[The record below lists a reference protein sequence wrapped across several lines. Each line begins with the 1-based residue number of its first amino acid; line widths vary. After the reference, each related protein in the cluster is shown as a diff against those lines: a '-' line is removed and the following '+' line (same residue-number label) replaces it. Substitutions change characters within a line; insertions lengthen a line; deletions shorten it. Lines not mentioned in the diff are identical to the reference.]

1 MAGDNP
7 ATRRFAYDGSTMI
20 PANEHPHPPT
30 FPELA
35 TARLRLREIT
45 MDDSEWFLRHF
56 SVPEIAHGQGY
67 AAPDG
72 LDAAREQLA
81 LYIVD
86 LYKRGD
92 GLRWGIALRGN
103 DDLIGSAGL
112 YDWDREVRSA
122 EAGYD
127 LLPSYWGRGLMSE
140 ALTAI
145 LDYGFD
151 VMDLNRV
158 QVLAMPR
165 NARSL
170 RLAERLGFVREGVL
184 REHGHDES
192 GALVDDVV
200 LSLLRLEWQA
210 RSGCGGGVA
219 CGDGARDGSPGV

>member
-1 MAGDNP
+1 M
-7 ATRRFAYDGSTMI
+7 TVTDG
-20 PANEHPHPPT
+20 PHPQP

-45 MDDSEWFLRHF
+45 MDDVEWFLRHF
-56 SVPEIAHGQGY
+56 AVPEIVHGQGY
-67 AAPDG
+67 AAPAG
-72 LDAAREQLA
+72 LDEAREQLA

-92 GLRWGIALRGN
+92 GLRWGIAFMGS
-103 DDLIGSAGL
+103 DDLVGSAGL

-127 LLPSYWGRGLMSE
+127 LVPSHWGRGIMTE

-151 VMDLNRV
+151 VMGLNRV

-200 LSLLRLEWQA
+200 LSLLRREWKA
-210 RSGCGGGVA
+210 RTAGGGAVA
-219 CGDGARDGSPGV
+219 CADGAGPTSPGA

>member
-1 MAGDNP
+1 
-7 ATRRFAYDGSTMI
+7 
-20 PANEHPHPPT
+20 
-30 FPELA
+30 
-35 TARLRLREIT
+35 
-45 MDDSEWFLRHF
+45 MDDADWFLRHF

-67 AAPDG
+67 AAPAG
-72 LDAAREQLA
+72 LDEAREQLA

-92 GLRWGIALRGN
+92 GLRWGIALKGS

-127 LLPSYWGRGLMSE
+127 LLPSHWGRGIMSE

-200 LSLLRLEWQA
+200 LSLLRREWKA
-210 RSGCGGGVA
+210 RTARGGAVA
-219 CGDGARDGSPGV
+219 CGDGAEPGSPGA

>member
-1 MAGDNP
+1 
-7 ATRRFAYDGSTMI
+7 
-20 PANEHPHPPT
+20 
-30 FPELA
+30 
-35 TARLRLREIT
+35 
-45 MDDSEWFLRHF
+45 MDDSEWSLRHF

-67 AAPDG
+67 AAPGG

-92 GLRWGIALRGN
+92 GLRWGIAPKGS

-112 YDWDREVRSA
+112 YAWDREVRSA

-127 LLPSYWGRGLMSE
+127 LLASCWGRGIMSE

-151 VMDLNRV
+151 VMELNRG
-158 QVLAMPR
+158 QVLAMRR

-170 RLAERLGFVREGVL
+170 HLAERLGFIREGVL

-200 LSLLRLEWQA
+200 FSLLRDEWA
-210 RSGCGGGVA
+210 RRA
-219 CGDGARDGSPGV
+219 RGDESP

>member
-1 MAGDNP
+1 MTPIECPDP
-7 ATRRFAYDGSTMI
+7 K
-20 PANEHPHPPT
+20 P
-30 FPELA
+30 FPELL

-45 MDDSEWFLRHF
+45 MDDAEWFLRHF
-56 SVPEIAHGQGY
+56 SVSEIEHGQGY
-67 AAPDG
+67 AAPAG
-72 LDAAREQLA
+72 LDEAREQLA

-86 LYKRGD
+86 LHKRGD
-92 GLRWGIALRGN
+92 GLRWGIALKGS
-103 DDLIGSAGL
+103 DDLIGSAGVHE
-112 YDWDREVRSA
+112 WDGEVRSA

-127 LLPSYWGRGLMSE
+127 LLPSHWGRGIMSE

-200 LSLLRLEWQA
+200 LSLLRREWKA
-210 RSGCGGGVA
+210 RTTGGGAVV
-219 CGDGARDGSPGV
+219 CGDGVEPGSPGA